1 MAKRKL
7 SLQQRETIRKEI
19 RQLASQKKKPADI
32 LRAMADKYHITTI
45 TARWYYKSVVRPGR
59 PATKARPGRRPS
71 RLARSP
77 KFKAANGASL
87 RIVQQVQTMA
97 DKNFKR
103 VVEAK
108 KLIPKWQV
116 FVKKEALLRKEQVKV
131 TFQLRQ
137 VALKAS
143 ALQRRIRALTSS

>member
-7 SLQQRETIRKEI
+7 SPQQRETIRKEI
-19 RQLASQKKKPADI
+19 RQLASQKRKQAEI
-32 LRAMADKYHITTI
+32 IRAMAEKYKVSPI

-59 PATKARPGRRPS
+59 PAAKPPTGRRPQKVS
-71 RLARSP
+71 RSP
-77 KFKAANGASL
+77 KFKPVNGASL
-87 RIVQQVQTMA
+87 RIVQQVQTIA

-108 KLIPKWQV
+108 RLIPKWQIYV
-116 FVKKEALLRKEQVKV
+116 RKEASLRKQQDLV
-131 TFQLRQ
+131 TSKLKQ